1 MVDSE
6 FRFVGGRLSLN
17 FVMTLTGRY
26 RAGGGE
32 ERLARA
38 EHLGRWSQAAGLL
51 AEVPPVRPADLGR
64 ARELREALHRLLRP
78 DLRDDPQ
85 PADVAVVNA
94 WASYG
99 GLRRVLNDDARSV
112 RLDTRHLV
120 RSCLSEVAF
129 DAVDLLSGA
138 QLADVREC
146 ELGHCSM
153 LFLDTS
159 RGRRR
164 RWCDMARCGN
174 QQKAARHRRQGSAV
188 VAEPRPSP
196 DVPG

>member
-1 MVDSE
+1 VVDSE

-17 FVMTLTGRY
+17 FVMTVTGRY

-38 EHLGRWSQAAGLL
+38 EHLGRWLQAAELV
-51 AEVPPVRPADLGR
+51 AEPPPVRPADLVR

-94 WASYG
+94 WVAHG

-112 RLDTRHLV
+112 RLDSRNEV
-120 RSCLSEVAF
+120 RSCLSDVAA
-129 DAVDLLSGA
+129 DAVDLLAGPM
-138 QLADVREC
+138 LADVREC
-146 ELGHCSM
+146 ELRHCSM

-174 QQKAARHRRQGSAV
+174 QQKAARHRRSGGV
-188 VAEPRPSP
+188 VADLRRLP
-196 DVPG
+196 DPPG